1 MSGLRPGVV
10 SGERCLNRAV
20 FSTIRSARTPSTQSV
35 TRDREVAGVLRT
47 KDHRV
52 MATLERFKA
61 TADPDAI
68 YAILDRDGAVI
79 IDDLLSPD
87 TVARVND
94 EVEDA
99 VAAADPGEQY
109 FNPLLSAFFGE
120 FTKQVAGVPG
130 ISRTFATD
138 VMCNPVLLALCDRVL
153 LPSCARYQLNL
164 GHLLQRGPGSVDQI
178 WHRDEAVWNDV
189 PRPHPELQVA
199 SVIAFVDFTRENGAT
214 RVAPGSHRWP
224 ERDEARAHRIFEVPP
239 EQTAYAEMPAGS
251 AVVYLGGTLHGGGAN
266 TTDIARR
273 AVHLSYCLGWL
284 RTEENNMLSTPP
296 AVAATLPRRA
306 QEVLGY
312 AVHDGIPRG
321 GGYLGMLRLQDPVEL
336 FARGEL

>member
-1 MSGLRPGVV
+1 
-10 SGERCLNRAV
+10 
-20 FSTIRSARTPSTQSV
+20 
-35 TRDREVAGVLRT
+35 
-47 KDHRV
+47 
-52 MATLERFKA
+52 MATLEHFNA
-61 TADPDAI
+61 TAEPDAI

-79 IDDLLSPD
+79 IDNLLPPEI
-87 TVARVND
+87 VARVND

-99 VAAADPGEQY
+99 VAAADPGAQY

-138 VMCNPVLLALCDRVL
+138 VMCNPALLALCDRVL

-164 GHLLQRGPGSVDQI
+164 GHLLQRGPGSVDQV

-224 ERDEARAHRIFEVPP
+224 DRALGRAARLTEVPP

-251 AVVYLGGTLHGGGAN
+251 AVVYLGGTMHGGGAN
-266 TTDIARR
+266 TTDTARR

-296 AVAATLPRRA
+296 AIAATLPRKA
-306 QEVLGY
+306 QEILGY

-336 FARGEL
+336 LGRGEL